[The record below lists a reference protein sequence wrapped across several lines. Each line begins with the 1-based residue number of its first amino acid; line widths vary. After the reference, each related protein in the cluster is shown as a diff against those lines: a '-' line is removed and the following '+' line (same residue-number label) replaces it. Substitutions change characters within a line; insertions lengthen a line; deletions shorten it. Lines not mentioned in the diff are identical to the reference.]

1 MAYTFRSRSAPGV
14 TLLQVNGDELLRLVG
29 KATSARGV
37 ITPEDLPAA
46 IAAIEAAI
54 APLPPAAAAAAAAD
68 EDDGAALITLR
79 QRALPFLDLLR
90 RARDAGEPVTWGIV

>member
-29 KATSARGV
+29 KAPSARGV
-37 ITPEDLPAA
+37 IAPEDLPAA
-46 IAAIEAAI
+46 IVAIEAAI
-54 APLPPAAAAAAAAD
+54 APLPPAAVAAADD